1 MGITDG
7 YINNRWFIVLEMP
20 PAALHAARE
29 FSYTPCRKFFH
40 LIYTGMANNLLIVK
54 IPKAFCKPRLYCAEI
69 EVYHLMWGI
78 IYIIYIL

>member
-29 FSYTPCRKFFH
+29 FSYN
-40 LIYTGMANNLLIVK
+40 LQEILSSYIYWNGK
-54 IPKAFCKPRLYCAEI
+54 
-69 EVYHLMWGI
+69 
-78 IYIIYIL
+78 